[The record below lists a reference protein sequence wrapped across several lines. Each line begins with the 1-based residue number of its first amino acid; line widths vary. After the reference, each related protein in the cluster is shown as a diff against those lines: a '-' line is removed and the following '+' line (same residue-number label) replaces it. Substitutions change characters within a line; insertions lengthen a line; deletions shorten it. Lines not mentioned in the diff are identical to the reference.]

1 MVCVCIYTCTIF
13 TLILLFVCVI
23 LPILLCYFLCLIHH
37 ARACADGLSFN
48 PFRAHTAAVSMNF
61 DPSRDS
67 VAQTQFSRAAAAR
80 ATHTRELGSKTGS
93 APVVL

>member
-23 LPILLCYFLCLIHH
+23 LPILLCYFFVPDH
-37 ARACADGLSFN
+37 RACADVLSFN